1 MLDESKESE
10 TPPEETTLPE
20 TVSQEKTLTDG
31 TGNGERLALQA
42 DEALVNPENEAYSS
56 SSNPYGHIEPAVIPA
71 TAQTQEITGY
81 LTPEAVAQIPPRQTP
96 PPPPPPPSDEEGEED
111 DEEKGML
118 RMSFMEH
125 LEELRSRLLR
135 AIAGLLVV
143 FVLSIGF
150 CKDLWNIVSA
160 PAVLAL
166 THLGIKPPNLA
177 QITPM
182 EQFNV
187 IYLKLPLLV
196 SVFIGSPWILYQV
209 WAFISPGLY
218 KREKKWAVPFILCTA
233 GLFITGG
240 CFAYFVAF
248 RYGLEF
254 LLGIGRDVHVTPVV
268 SINEYFDLFVNVTLG
283 VGLVF
288 EMPVIIFFLTLLRL
302 ASPRFLL
309 RHSRY
314 AILAI
319 TVIAAVV
326 TPTPDIFN
334 MMLFAVPMV
343 LLFFVGLFAAYLL
356 VLKREGKRFPWGKI
370 LIGVLVLLM
379 LIGGAVAL
387 LIYHYHFRA
396 VPKWPYLVPP
406 IRPAK

>member
-1 MLDESKESE
+1 MFDESKESD
-10 TPPEETTLPE
+10 TPPHSTSDQEQSSNDTSALVPPANDAYASSSDPYGAVSLPE
-20 TVSQEKTLTDG
+20 IPP
-31 TGNGERLALQA
+31 
-42 DEALVNPENEAYSS
+42 EAKA
-56 SSNPYGHIEPAVIPA
+56 EP
-71 TAQTQEITGY
+71 ITGY
-81 LTPEAVAQIPPRQTP
+81 RTPAQIAEIPPKP
-96 PPPPPPPSDEEGEED
+96 PPPPPPPASEEDEED

-135 AIAGLLVV
+135 ALGGLVIV
-143 FVLSIGF
+143 FILCIGF
-150 CKDLWNIVSA
+150 CKELWGVVSA
-160 PAVLAL
+160 PAVGAL
-166 THLGIKPPNLA
+166 RHLGINPPNLTA
-177 QITPM
+177 ITPM

-196 SVFIGSPWILYQV
+196 SLFLGSPWVFYQV

-218 KREKKWAVPFILCTA
+218 KREKKWAVPFIVSTA
-233 GLFITGG
+233 GLFIAGG

-254 LLGIGRDVHVTPVV
+254 LLGIGRDVHVSPFV

-302 ASPRFLL
+302 LSPRFLL
-309 RHSRY
+309 KHSRY

-326 TPTPDIFN
+326 TPTPDVFN

-343 LLFFVGLFAAYLL
+343 LLFFVGIFASYLL
-356 VLKREGKRFPWGKI
+356 VLKREGKKFSWGKVILAAI
-370 LIGVLVLLM
+370 LIVLVLA
-379 LIGGAVAL
+379 GVVAL
-387 LIYHYHFRA
+387 LIYHYHFHVA
-396 VPKWPYLVPP
+396 PKWPFLLPP
-406 IRPAK
+406 AAHGKG